1 MCSKA
6 GSKFCSTLPSYL
18 EFSFAETQF
27 LVLDLSKY
35 LAQNHSNLTY
45 VALLVLQLLVLHM
58 TLEHSLNVVQQ
69 KHQLAT

>member
-45 VALLVLQLLVLHM
+45 VTLLVLQLLVLH
-58 TLEHSLNVVQQ
+58 THEHSLNVVQQ